1 VDLSE
6 RFLEEIEAIDDLRT
20 AMRPTARAASDR
32 RGGGEAIEERAAR
45 SGAWEARAGGT
56 MKHRKEPR

>member
-32 RGGGEAIEERAAR
+32 RGGGEAI
-45 SGAWEARAGGT
+45 
-56 MKHRKEPR
+56 